1 MTGAERVAANGGHFK
16 KLINDPLE
24 VVDEAL
30 DGFVA
35 AHADL
40 VRLAARRVVARQVPV
55 AGKVGLV
62 VGGGSG
68 HEPAF
73 AGYVGD
79 GLADA
84 AACGNVFASPSP
96 DVVLD
101 AIRVASTGAG
111 VVMGYG
117 NYAGDVLN
125 FTLAA
130 ELAAAE
136 GIDVREIRVSDDV
149 ASATRS
155 ERARRRGIAGDV
167 LVFKCLGASAARGDG
182 LDAVEVVGRR
192 ANDATLSMGIAL
204 TACEVPGSG
213 GATFSL
219 GPDEMEIGMGIHGEA
234 GIRRGPL
241 LPADA
246 VGASMVETILADV
259 EDGVAGRELA
269 LLVNGLGATE
279 TLDQYILYRA
289 ARMALEASGATIAR
303 SYVGEFV
310 TSLEMSGASITVML
324 LDAELKALLDAPVR
338 TPRLVG

>member
-1 MTGAERVAANGGHFK
+1 MTGGQGAAADRGHYK
-16 KLINDPLE
+16 KLINDPLQ

-40 VRLAARRVVARQVPV
+40 VRLAARRVIARPAPVP
-55 AGKVGLV
+55 GKVGLV

-79 GLADA
+79 GLADS

-101 AIRVASTGAG
+101 AIHAASGGAG

-125 FTLAA
+125 FSMAA

-149 ASATRS
+149 ASAPRA

-167 LVFKCLGASAARGDG
+167 LVFKCIGAAAARGDG
-182 LDAVEVVGRR
+182 LDAVERVGRR
-192 ANDATLSMGIAL
+192 ANDATLSVGIAL

-213 GATFSL
+213 GATFSI
-219 GPDEMEIGMGIHGEA
+219 GPDEMEIGMGIHGEP
-234 GIRRGPL
+234 GIRRGP
-241 LPADA
+241 A
-246 VGASMVETILADV
+246 
-259 EDGVAGRELA
+259 
-269 LLVNGLGATE
+269 
-279 TLDQYILYRA
+279 A
-289 ARMALEASGATIAR
+289 ARRRRGGDDR
-303 SYVGEFV
+303 
-310 TSLEMSGASITVML
+310 
-324 LDAELKALLDAPVR
+324 
-338 TPRLVG
+338 